1 MRRGPGQR
9 VPRAEPRAG
18 VFLTALAAAR
28 NLHLVFGS
36 LGGPEVIFLF
46 ILALLL
52 FGPRRLP
59 EIGRT
64 LGKTMADFR
73 RATTDFKMS
82 LEREVELES
91 LKDAK
96 RTIEAVPR
104 PETLARGVVLDP
116 DIPAAAKPDAEDGGT
131 GSIH

>member
-1 MRRGPGQR
+1 M
-9 VPRAEPRAG
+9 
-18 VFLTALAAAR
+18 
-28 NLHLVFGS
+28 FGS

-73 RATTDFKMS
+73 RATTDFKIN

-91 LKDAK
+91 VKEAA
-96 RTIEAVPR
+96 RAVEAVPR
-104 PETLARGVVLDP
+104 PETLARGVLDP
-116 DIPAAAKPDAEDGGT
+116 EIPAAVKPDADDGDP